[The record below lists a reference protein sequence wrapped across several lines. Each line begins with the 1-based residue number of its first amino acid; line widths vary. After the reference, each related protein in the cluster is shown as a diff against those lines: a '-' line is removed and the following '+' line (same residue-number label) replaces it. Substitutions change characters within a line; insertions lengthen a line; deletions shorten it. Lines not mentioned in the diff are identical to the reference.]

1 MCNNQTNTLFG
12 VEIQRPLE
20 EENIKEIFKII
31 KDIIKN
37 KVESE
42 DSDIDQLM
50 HEMDSTI
57 KDFIEQ
63 LDEVEFEKFIEIME
77 GEMSAGVEDSNED
90 TISIMDSEE
99 TKWSFYIRF
108 KISKPLGV
116 DQDSIVFL
124 DRFTIVSDS
133 NESLK
138 GSTIL
143 KLKSSDNLIYR
154 EIVDVSKK
162 VEQALILAFAE
173 SGIGISYP
181 EHLASEVI
189 VEKLRRELES
199 VFIGRHIDIYEKHCT
214 IPLINFSDKFGVV
227 LFPSGTFQY
236 NSMTKMESDTFDV
249 EEFTLSFDK
258 NYNKFE
264 DVFIYDNKF
273 KKLET
278 AISILTASLFD
289 DLLIN
294 KIILSM
300 TAIEVLSEKIKRSDN
315 EIEALNYLKKEL
327 SEADLD
333 ENVKKSIT
341 QGVLSNEFQS
351 IGKNCG
357 ILVKNLL
364 GKKEVDPFYKLYNYR
379 SQLVHGGSISD
390 DKKTMYKIHME
401 AYLFSKR
408 IILSYIESISNIKKD
423 E

>member
-1 MCNNQTNTLFG
+1 
-12 VEIQRPLE
+12 
-20 EENIKEIFKII
+20 
-31 KDIIKN
+31 
-37 KVESE
+37 
-42 DSDIDQLM
+42 
-50 HEMDSTI
+50 
-57 KDFIEQ
+57 
-63 LDEVEFEKFIEIME
+63 
-77 GEMSAGVEDSNED
+77 
-90 TISIMDSEE
+90 
-99 TKWSFYIRF
+99 
-108 KISKPLGV
+108 
-116 DQDSIVFL
+116 
-124 DRFTIVSDS
+124 
-133 NESLK
+133 
-138 GSTIL
+138 
-143 KLKSSDNLIYR
+143 
-154 EIVDVSKK
+154 
-162 VEQALILAFAE
+162 
-173 SGIGISYP
+173 
-181 EHLASEVI
+181 
-189 VEKLRRELES
+189 
-199 VFIGRHIDIYEKHCT
+199 
-214 IPLINFSDKFGVV
+214 
-227 LFPSGTFQY
+227 
-236 NSMTKMESDTFDV
+236 MESDTFDV